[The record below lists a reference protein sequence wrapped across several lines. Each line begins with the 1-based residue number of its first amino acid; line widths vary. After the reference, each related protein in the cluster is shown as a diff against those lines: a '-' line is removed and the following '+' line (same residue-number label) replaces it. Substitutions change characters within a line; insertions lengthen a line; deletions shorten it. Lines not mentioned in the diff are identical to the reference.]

1 MENIKRIVD
10 AGICVGCGA
19 CMGCEHLHLVRS
31 PLGFD
36 VPVAD
41 EACTLCGKCVEAC
54 TFDPLREDD

>member
-19 CMGCEHLHLVRS
+19 CTGCEHLHLTCS

-41 EACTLCGKCVEAC
+41 EGCTGCGQCVEAC
-54 TFDPLREDD
+54 SFDPLREDD